1 MYSGDKVF
9 YGLKLSKN
17 KIFKL
22 LFNYIC
28 TNELQNTIYN
38 HELFKKT
45 YTIYKDLDEIN
56 KIFINNINLDDY
68 DLDQDH
74 NQDQNQENDQNQ
86 DQNQENDQNQD
97 QNQEN
102 DQNQDLDNDEDDKNY
117 NIIDSD
123 DNYDIDEKYYNEE
136 NKILLSIYELIKD
149 EGDDN
154 DLHNMILLLL
164 KILSFKYLTLLSLLC
179 YNEDNEDNEDNKN
192 NTNFLGIELG
202 YNDITHHY
210 MIYKYKNFNNYYN
223 NYMNNI
229 RIMKNKM
236 KINKELY
243 DNEFNKLID
252 IKPRIYSMAN
262 YYI

>member
-22 LFNYIC
+22 LLNYIC

-68 DLDQDH
+68 DQD
-74 NQDQNQENDQNQ
+74 NNNDQNQ
-86 DQNQENDQNQD
+86 DQDLDPNHNQD
-97 QNQEN
+97 Q
-102 DQNQDLDNDEDDKNY
+102 DLDPNQNLDNNEDDENY
-117 NIIDSD
+117 YIIDSD

-164 KILSFKYLTLLSLLC
+164 KILSFKYLTLLSPTFLE
-179 YNEDNEDNEDNKN
+179 EDNENNEN
-192 NTNFLGIELG
+192 NTTFLGIELG

-236 KINKELY
+236 KRNKQLY

-252 IKPRIYSMAN
+252 VKPRIYSMAN
-262 YYI
+262 EC

>member
-22 LFNYIC
+22 LLNYIC

-56 KIFINNINLDDY
+56 KIFINNINLDD
-68 DLDQDH
+68 DGDND
-74 NQDQNQENDQNQ
+74 DQENNQN
-86 DQNQENDQNQD
+86 NDD
-97 QNQEN
+97 DN
-102 DQNQDLDNDEDDKNY
+102 DNDNDNDDDNDNDEDY
-117 NIIDSD
+117 NLENDYIIDSEDNID
-123 DNYDIDEKYYNEE
+123 DNYYNEE

-164 KILSFKYLTLLSLLC
+164 KILSFKYLTLLTPSFYEENNE
-179 YNEDNEDNEDNKN
+179 YNND
-192 NTNFLGIELG
+192 FLGIELG

-210 MIYKYKNFNNYYN
+210 IIYKYKNFNNYYN

-236 KINKELY
+236 KKNKKLY

-262 YYI
+262 DL

>member
-22 LFNYIC
+22 LLNYIC

-68 DLDQDH
+68 DQDNNNDRNQDQDLDPNH
-74 NQDQNQENDQNQ
+74 NQDQ
-86 DQNQENDQNQD
+86 
-97 QNQEN
+97 
-102 DQNQDLDNDEDDKNY
+102 DLDPNQNLDNNEDDENY
-117 NIIDSD
+117 YIIDSD

-164 KILSFKYLTLLSLLC
+164 KILSFKYLTLLYPTFLE
-179 YNEDNEDNEDNKN
+179 EDNENNEN
-192 NTNFLGIELG
+192 NTTFLGIELG

-236 KINKELY
+236 KRNKQLY

-252 IKPRIYSMAN
+252 VKPRIYSMAN
-262 YYI
+262 EC

>member
-22 LFNYIC
+22 LLNYIC

-56 KIFINNINLDDY
+56 KIFINNINLDD
-68 DLDQDH
+68 DGDND
-74 NQDQNQENDQNQ
+74 DQENNQN
-86 DQNQENDQNQD
+86 NDD
-97 QNQEN
+97 DN
-102 DQNQDLDNDEDDKNY
+102 DNDNDNDDDNDNDEDY
-117 NIIDSD
+117 NLENDYIIDSEDNID
-123 DNYDIDEKYYNEE
+123 DNYYNEE

-164 KILSFKYLTLLSLLC
+164 KILSFKYLTLLTPSFYEENNE
-179 YNEDNEDNEDNKN
+179 YNND
-192 NTNFLGIELG
+192 FLGIELG

-210 MIYKYKNFNNYYN
+210 IIYKYKNFNNYYN

-236 KINKELY
+236 KRNKQLY

-262 YYI
+262 DL

>member
-22 LFNYIC
+22 LLNYIC

-68 DLDQDH
+68 NPDPDPNLDPNLDP
-74 NQDQNQENDQNQ
+74 NPDPNPDQNQENDL
-86 DQNQENDQNQD
+86 DQNQENDEDYNL
-97 QNQEN
+97 EN
-102 DQNQDLDNDEDDKNY
+102 DY
-117 NIIDSD
+117 IIDSE
-123 DNYDIDEKYYNEE
+123 DNIDKKYYNEE

-164 KILSFKYLTLLSLLC
+164 KILSFKYLTLLSPTFWE
-179 YNEDNEDNEDNKN
+179 EDNEDNVN
-192 NTNFLGIELG
+192 NTTFLGIELG

-236 KINKELY
+236 KRNKELY

-262 YYI
+262 EC

>member
-56 KIFINNINLDDY
+56 KIFINNINLNDY
-68 DLDQDH
+68 DQDPNQNQENNQDPNQNQENDQDP
-74 NQDQNQENDQNQ
+74 NQDQNQEND
-86 DQNQENDQNQD
+86 
-97 QNQEN
+97 
-102 DQNQDLDNDEDDKNY
+102 EDDENY

-164 KILSFKYLTLLSLLC
+164 KILSFKYLTLLSPTFC
-179 YNEDNEDNEDNKN
+179 EEDNEN
-192 NTNFLGIELG
+192 NTTFLGIELG

-236 KINKELY
+236 KRNKESY

-262 YYI
+262 EC

>member
-22 LFNYIC
+22 LLNYIC

-45 YTIYKDLDEIN
+45 YTIYKDLDEIT

-68 DLDQDH
+68 DQNQDH
-74 NQDQNQENDQNQ
+74 NQNQDNNQENDQNQ
-86 DQNQENDQNQD
+86 DQDLDQNQD
-97 QNQEN
+97 QDL
-102 DQNQDLDNDEDDKNY
+102 DQNQENDEDDKNY

-164 KILSFKYLTLLSLLC
+164 KILSFKYLTLLFPTFWE
-179 YNEDNEDNEDNKN
+179 EDNEDNEN
-192 NTNFLGIELG
+192 NTTFLGIELG

-236 KINKELY
+236 KRNKELY

-262 YYI
+262 EC

>member
-22 LFNYIC
+22 LLNYIC

-68 DLDQDH
+68 NPDPDPNLDPNLDP
-74 NQDQNQENDQNQ
+74 NPDPNPDQNQENDL
-86 DQNQENDQNQD
+86 DQNQENDEDYNL
-97 QNQEN
+97 EN
-102 DQNQDLDNDEDDKNY
+102 DY
-117 NIIDSD
+117 IIDSE
-123 DNYDIDEKYYNEE
+123 DNIDKKYYNEE

-154 DLHNMILLLL
+154 DLNNMILLLL
-164 KILSFKYLTLLSLLC
+164 KILSFKYLTLLSPSFFEEDKE
-179 YNEDNEDNEDNKN
+179 YNVD
-192 NTNFLGIELG
+192 FLGIELG

-210 MIYKYKNFNNYYN
+210 IIYKYKNFNNYYN

-236 KINKELY
+236 KRNKELY

-262 YYI
+262 EC

>member
-22 LFNYIC
+22 LLNYIC

-68 DLDQDH
+68 DQD
-74 NQDQNQENDQNQ
+74 NNNDQNQ
-86 DQNQENDQNQD
+86 DQDLDPNHNQDQDLDPNQENDK
-97 QNQEN
+97 
-102 DQNQDLDNDEDDKNY
+102 DNNEDDENY
-117 NIIDSD
+117 YIIDSD

-154 DLHNMILLLL
+154 DLNNMILLLL
-164 KILSFKYLTLLSLLC
+164 KILSFKYLTLLSPSFFEEDKE
-179 YNEDNEDNEDNKN
+179 YNVD
-192 NTNFLGIELG
+192 FLGIELG

-223 NYMNNI
+223 NYMYNI

-236 KINKELY
+236 KREKQLY

-262 YYI
+262 EC

>member
-22 LFNYIC
+22 LLNYIC
-28 TNELQNTIYN
+28 TNQLQNTIYN

-56 KIFINNINLDDY
+56 KIFINNINLDD
-68 DLDQDH
+68 LDQDH
-74 NQDQNQENDQNQ
+74 NQNQNQENDQNQ
-86 DQNQENDQNQD
+86 DQNQENDED
-97 QNQEN
+97 QNQE
-102 DQNQDLDNDEDDKNY
+102 LDNDEDDEDDKNY
-117 NIIDSD
+117 YIIDSEDNID
-123 DNYDIDEKYYNEE
+123 DEYYNEE

-164 KILSFKYLTLLSLLC
+164 KILSFKYLTLLTPSFWE
-179 YNEDNEDNEDNKN
+179 EDNEN

-236 KINKELY
+236 KRNKQLY

-252 IKPRIYSMAN
+252 IDINIKPRIYSMAN
-262 YYI
+262 EC

>member
-22 LFNYIC
+22 LLNYIC
-28 TNELQNTIYN
+28 TNQLQNTIYN
-38 HELFKKT
+38 HELFIKT

-68 DLDQDH
+68 
-74 NQDQNQENDQNQ
+74 NSGF
-86 DQNQENDQNQD
+86 
-97 QNQEN
+97 
-102 DQNQDLDNDEDDKNY
+102 DLDNDDDNDNLVNNDDNDDNNDNDNDDNDY
-117 NIIDSD
+117 IIDSEDYID
-123 DNYDIDEKYYNEE
+123 DEYYNEE

-164 KILSFKYLTLLSLLC
+164 KILSFKYLTLLSPSFLEEG
-179 YNEDNEDNEDNKN
+179 NEN
-192 NTNFLGIELG
+192 NINFLGIELG

-210 MIYKYKNFNNYYN
+210 MIYKYKNFNNY
-223 NYMNNI
+223 MNNI

-236 KINKELY
+236 KREKQLY

-252 IKPRIYSMAN
+252 IDINIKPRIYSMAN
-262 YYI
+262 EL

>member
-28 TNELQNTIYN
+28 SNELQNSIYN

-45 YTIYKDLDEIN
+45 YIIYKDDNDDII
-56 KIFINNINLDDY
+56 KIYINNINLDEY
-68 DLDQDH
+68 DNSDVVKYID
-74 NQDQNQENDQNQ
+74 NAQNNDKN
-86 DQNQENDQNQD
+86 
-97 QNQEN
+97 
-102 DQNQDLDNDEDDKNY
+102 NDENIDDDY
-117 NIIDSD
+117 NVENEYIIDIIIDDDID
-123 DNYDIDEKYYNEE
+123 DNHYKEE

-149 EGDDN
+149 EGEDD
-154 DLHNMILLLL
+154 DLQNMILLLL
-164 KILSFKYLTLLSLLC
+164 KILSFKYLTLLFPSC
-179 YNEDNEDNEDNKN
+179 CNSSSNSSSNSSCNEDD
-192 NTNFLGIELG
+192 TTFLGIELG

-210 MIYKYKNFNNYYN
+210 MIYKYKNFHNYYN
-223 NYMNNI
+223 NYMNNVI
-229 RIMKNKM
+229 IMKNKM
-236 KINKELY
+236 KRNKESY

-262 YYI
+262 DC

>member
-22 LFNYIC
+22 LLNYIC

-68 DLDQDH
+68 NSGFDLDNNDD
-74 NQDQNQENDQNQ
+74 NDDQNK
-86 DQNQENDQNQD
+86 
-97 QNQEN
+97 
-102 DQNQDLDNDEDDKNY
+102 DLDNDLDNDNDEDYNY
-117 NIIDSD
+117 NFENDYIIDSEDNID
-123 DNYDIDEKYYNEE
+123 DEYYNEE

-164 KILSFKYLTLLSLLC
+164 KILSFKYLTLLTPSFWE
-179 YNEDNEDNEDNKN
+179 EDNEN

-236 KINKELY
+236 KRNKQLY

-252 IKPRIYSMAN
+252 INIKPRIYSMAN
-262 YYI
+262 ES

>member
-68 DLDQDH
+68 D
-74 NQDQNQENDQNQ
+74 QDQNQENDQ
-86 DQNQENDQNQD
+86 ENDQDPNQD
-97 QNQEN
+97 LDPN
-102 DQNQDLDNDEDDKNY
+102 QNQDLDPNQNQDIDLDEDDENY

-136 NKILLSIYELIKD
+136 NKILLSIYELIRD

-164 KILSFKYLTLLSLLC
+164 KILSFKYLTLLSPTFLE
-179 YNEDNEDNEDNKN
+179 EDNENNEN
-192 NTNFLGIELG
+192 NTTFLGIELG

-236 KINKELY
+236 KRNKGLY

-262 YYI
+262 EC

>member
-68 DLDQDH
+68 DYDLDQD
-74 NQDQNQENDQNQ
+74 NKNDQNQ
-86 DQNQENDQNQD
+86 DQNQDLDNDKNQD
-97 QNQEN
+97 QNQN
-102 DQNQDLDNDEDDKNY
+102 IDLDEDDKNY

-136 NKILLSIYELIKD
+136 NKILLSIYELIRD

-164 KILSFKYLTLLSLLC
+164 KILSFKYLTLLSPTFWE
-179 YNEDNEDNEDNKN
+179 EDNEDNVN
-192 NTNFLGIELG
+192 NTTFLGIELG

-236 KINKELY
+236 KREKQLY

-262 YYI
+262 EC

>member
-22 LFNYIC
+22 LLNYIC

-56 KIFINNINLDDY
+56 KIFINNINIDDY
-68 DLDQDH
+68 NSGFDLD
-74 NQDQNQENDQNQ
+74 NND
-86 DQNQENDQNQD
+86 DND
-97 QNQEN
+97 
-102 DQNQDLDNDEDDKNY
+102 DQNQDLDNDLDNDNDEDYNY
-117 NIIDSD
+117 NFENDYIIDSEDNID
-123 DNYDIDEKYYNEE
+123 DEYYNEE

-164 KILSFKYLTLLSLLC
+164 KILSFKYLTLLTPSFWE
-179 YNEDNEDNEDNKN
+179 EDNEN

-236 KINKELY
+236 KREKQLY

-252 IKPRIYSMAN
+252 INIKPRIYSMAN
-262 YYI
+262 EC

>member
-22 LFNYIC
+22 LLNYIC
-28 TNELQNTIYN
+28 TNQLQNTIYN

-74 NQDQNQENDQNQ
+74 NQNQDQDQDQNLDQDIDPNQNLDNDLDQNQ
-86 DQNQENDQNQD
+86 D
-97 QNQEN
+97 
-102 DQNQDLDNDEDDKNY
+102 NDEDY
-117 NIIDSD
+117 NLENDYIIDSEDNID
-123 DNYDIDEKYYNEE
+123 DEYYNEE

-164 KILSFKYLTLLSLLC
+164 KILSFKYLTLLTPSFWE
-179 YNEDNEDNEDNKN
+179 EDNEN

-210 MIYKYKNFNNYYN
+210 LIYKYKNFNNYYN

-236 KINKELY
+236 KRNKQLY

-252 IKPRIYSMAN
+252 IDINIKPRIYSMAN
-262 YYI
+262 EL

>member
-38 HELFKKT
+38 HELFKMT

-68 DLDQDH
+68 DY
-74 NQDQNQENDQNQ
+74 DQNQ
-86 DQNQENDQNQD
+86 DNNQNQD
-97 QNQEN
+97 NVN
-102 DQNQDLDNDEDDKNY
+102 DNEEDDDEEDEEDDNY
-117 NIIDSD
+117 YIIDSD
-123 DNYDIDEKYYNEE
+123 DNYDIDEKYYIED

-164 KILSFKYLTLLSLLC
+164 KILSFKYLTILSPTFID
-179 YNEDNEDNEDNKN
+179 EDNEY
-192 NTNFLGIELG
+192 NTTFLGIELG

-236 KINKELY
+236 KKNKELY

-262 YYI
+262 EC